1 MQLRAG
7 SDQGPDATEMQPS
20 TGDCHQ
26 NRSDRWMEWEVPSG
40 IAVRGYCV
48 FRKVGLLVVVGLLL
62 SGCSLTSTKT
72 VAPASQRSLDSLLLT
87 LRDLPSGWLPSA
99 TPRAGLCAAPAPP
112 SSLVGHNGVAVA
124 FQHNGGEPL
133 LIEYLL
139 RTSKPIN
146 AMGRAMEQVASQA
159 SCSETD
165 RGRITRKSVNVGIIE
180 TPTFGDWSVATK
192 DQIFGNGGIPN
203 LGTSSYGSRASFL
216 QWRTRTLE
224 VLN

>member
-1 MQLRAG
+1 VGGTIWNRCSGVLCVPQSGTTSCGGFAPFRLFIDVDEDRGPCVATKSG
-7 SDQGPDATEMQPS
+7 QSSPDA
-20 TGDCHQ
+20 
-26 NRSDRWMEWEVPSG
+26 
-40 IAVRGYCV
+40 
-48 FRKVGLLVVVGLLL
+48 
-62 SGCSLTSTKT
+62 
-72 VAPASQRSLDSLLLT
+72 
-87 LRDLPSGWLPSA
+87 
-99 TPRAGLCAAPAPP
+99 AGLAFWMVAQRHTASR